1 MPVLSQML
9 LPNIKRDGHHGVQ
22 DDDIGPEHEEGREAS
37 TVSILSWQEGCELRA
52 YVQLPDVVSY
62 CQDGAHK
69 GQETKN
75 LREKFSEFR
84 GSFRNWR
91 RTQGRLEK

>member
-9 LPNIKRDGHHGVQ
+9 LPNIKRDGHHGVE
-22 DDDIGPEHEEGREAS
+22 DDDIGPEREEGREAS
-37 TVSILSWQEGCELRA
+37 SVSILSWQEGCELRA

-69 GQETKN
+69 AQETKN
-75 LREKFSEFR
+75 LQKNLEAHSGTGDALKDDW
-84 GSFRNWR
+84 RNE
-91 RTQGRLEK
+91 L